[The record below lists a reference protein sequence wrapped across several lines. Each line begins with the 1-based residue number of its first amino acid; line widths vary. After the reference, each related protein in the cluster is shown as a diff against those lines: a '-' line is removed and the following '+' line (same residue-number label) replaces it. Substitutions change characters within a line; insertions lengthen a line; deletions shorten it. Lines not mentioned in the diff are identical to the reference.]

1 MLDRLLDHFLT
12 QPRRLVESGRA
23 LMGLTGFVAVIG
35 LVTRVA
41 TTAMSVVHGMSG
53 ASEPAS
59 RVADLLPGLPTWWV
73 PETVFGYGLV
83 LLFFGAGFV
92 AVQTGQK
99 YKRFLR
105 H

>member
-1 MLDRLLDHFLT
+1 MLDHLLDYFLT

-23 LMGLTGFVAVIG
+23 LMGLASFVAVIG
-35 LVTRVA
+35 VITRVA
-41 TTAMSVVHGMSG
+41 TTAASVVHGMRG
-53 ASEPAS
+53 ASDPAS
-59 RVADLLPGLPTWWV
+59 RVADFLPGLPTWWV

-83 LLFFGAGFV
+83 LLLFGAGFV

-99 YKRFLR
+99 YERLLR